1 MVSTRTPPAQAPGAR
16 TRRQRARS
24 AHATRRGW
32 ALVDVIIGGVILAI
46 GLAAVIG
53 LSQRSLAMQQRAERE
68 IVAAQLLDGLLNEV
82 LATGPVEWLMTQ
94 PTDGRCDEPF
104 DDWEWS
110 LAIVKQ
116 GLGDPYRVTAVVT
129 DGTGSEYMV
138 DTLMAPNLS
147 EEEEPERA
155 PATPIDRQERYD
167 QLQ

>member
-1 MVSTRTPPAQAPGAR
+1 MVSTHARRFTAFGAGG
-16 TRRQRARS
+16 RS
-24 AHATRRGW
+24 NRAHAEGAIRRGW

-68 IVAAQLLDGLLNEV
+68 IIAAQLLDGLLNEV

-94 PTDGRCDEPF
+94 PSDGRCDEPF

-129 DGTGSEYMV
+129 DGAGAEYMV

-147 EEEEPERA
+147 EDEEPERA
-155 PATPIDRQERYD
+155 PSTPIDRQERYD